1 MTTLIFSFGNPDR
14 QDDGVAWHVLAKLM
28 QAYGHP
34 YPNSIDIDER
44 DPKNGLHFLFQLQL
58 LPEIASD
65 LNQYDH
71 AVFIDAHTGAIPG
84 EVQVAE
90 VAPDFQSSPLTHHLT
105 ASSLLAIAK
114 NMHGQY
120 PSAVLVSIRGYEF
133 GFSQE
138 LSQRTQNLVPVA
150 LEKIQSYL
158 AIIKSNPGGVV

>member
-1 MTTLIFSFGNPDR
+1 MTTLILGFGNPDR
-14 QDDGVAWHVLAKLM
+14 QDDGVAWHILATLL

-34 YPNSIDIDER
+34 HPNSIDIDER
-44 DPKNGLHFLFQLQL
+44 DLKNNLHFLFQFQL
-58 LPEIASD
+58 LPELASD

-71 AVFIDAHTGAIPG
+71 AVFIDAHTGAIPS
-84 EVQVAE
+84 EVQAIE

-105 ASSLLAIAK
+105 ANSLLAITK
-114 NMHGQY
+114 NMHGRY
-120 PSAVLVSIRGYEF
+120 PSSILVSIRGYEF

-158 AIIKSNPGGVV
+158 AIIKE